1 LLSRWRGTGRGGLPG
16 SEEDLIAPT
25 IVIAGGEVEDNVDE
39 VLNVLHIGRLGVQMN
54 QGGSLVLKHSEVQ
67 RISDDVGITTMRGG
81 VILQFGIRVGIGI
94 VTVGVGISFSSGGT
108 RSSRLGV
115 GGADA
120 CGSVVAL
127 LRGEGGLPLSGFCFG
142 EGGLPLSGFCFGE
155 GGVALGLEDVG
166 TFIALGVRQ
175 HGPLGDRGIAAII
188 GGRRRVGHGAGQSA
202 A

>member
-1 LLSRWRGTGRGGLPG
+1 LLGRWWGTGRGGLPD
-16 SEEDLIAPT
+16 SEEDLLVPT
-25 IVIAGGEVEDNVDE
+25 IVVAGGEVEDDVDE

-67 RISDDVGITTMRGG
+67 RIGDDVGITTMRGG
-81 VILQFGIRVGIGI
+81 VILHFGIRVSIGI
-94 VTVGVGISFSSGGT
+94 VTVGVGISFSGGGT

-142 EGGLPLSGFCFGE
+142 EGG
-155 GGVALGLEDVG
+155 VALGLEDVG
-166 TFIALGVRQ
+166 AFVALGVRQ
-175 HGPLGDRGIAAII
+175 HGPLGDIGIAAII